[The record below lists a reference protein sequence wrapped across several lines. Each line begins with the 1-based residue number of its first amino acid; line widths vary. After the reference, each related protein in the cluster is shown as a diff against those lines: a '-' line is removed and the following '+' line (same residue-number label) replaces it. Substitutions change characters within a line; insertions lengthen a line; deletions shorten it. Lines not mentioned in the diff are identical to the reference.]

1 MLIGRKVSDMHT
13 SYIIKIHIAL
23 IVIGLVSAGL
33 ALANDATVVRASVTP
48 GLWFDVLDT
57 AKSITLNPSSSSAAT
72 ATGTISV
79 KANKA
84 GWRIAVHSDDDSGK
98 LRSGSA
104 YLTNSLNISASGITG
119 GTGGSITPPLMAS
132 TNQDLLIGTAHT
144 QGPQT
149 STITYSQIPNW
160 ADAALPYG
168 MTITF
173 VGTSPT

>member
-1 MLIGRKVSDMHT
+1 MLIGRKMRDTHT
-13 SYIIKIHIAL
+13 SYLIKIQIAL

-57 AKSITLNPSSSSAAT
+57 AKSIALDPSSSSAVI
-72 ATGTISV
+72 ATGTLSV

-84 GWRIAVHSDDDSGK
+84 GWRIAVHSDDNSGK
-98 LRSGSA
+98 LKSGST
-104 YLTNSLNISASGITG
+104 YLTNSLNISASGLTG
-119 GTGGSITPPLMAS
+119 GTGGSITPPLTTS
-132 TNQDLLIGTAHT
+132 TNQVLLTGIAHT